1 MLESSR
7 AVSGDT
13 FNYENTLIK
22 LIAFVMNAGD
32 FFSGV
37 WFWPRLYEPFW
48 QRVLFPLPE
57 GMDN

>member
-1 MLESSR
+1 M
-7 AVSGDT
+7 SGDK

-32 FFSGV
+32 LFSGV

-48 QRVLFPLPE
+48 QRVLFPLTE
-57 GMDN
+57 CMDN

>member
-37 WFWPRLYEPFW
+37 WFWPRLY
-48 QRVLFPLPE
+48 
-57 GMDN
+57 